1 MPVTHPRLG
10 VSHPLFSV
18 STPPR
23 HVDSLFRPWIHA
35 PLHPMALSDG
45 DAYWVVTRGEH
56 PGVYYGRYTFPTSST
71 LQTKLIGAR
80 VAVSAALGHQ
90 GDRRVIKV
98 GSRDQADRAFTN
110 QYMQGD
116 IDKIVDLDALEAAE
130 LAAQ

>member
-1 MPVTHPRLG
+1 
-10 VSHPLFSV
+10 
-18 STPPR
+18 
-23 HVDSLFRPWIHA
+23 
-35 PLHPMALSDG
+35 MALSDE

-56 PGVYYGRYTFPTSST
+56 PGVYHGRYTFSTSST

-80 VAVSAALGHQ
+80 VGASAALGCQ

-98 GSRDQADRAFTN
+98 GSCDQADRAFTN

-116 IDKIVDLDALEAAE
+116 IDKIVDLAALEAAE